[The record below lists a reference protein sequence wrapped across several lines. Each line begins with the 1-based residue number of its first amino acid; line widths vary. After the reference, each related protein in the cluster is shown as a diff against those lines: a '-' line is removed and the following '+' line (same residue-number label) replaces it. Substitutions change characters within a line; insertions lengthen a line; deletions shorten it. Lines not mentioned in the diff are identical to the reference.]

1 MADRWTIKTILEKAA
16 DYLKGRGGIPNPRLD
31 AELLLA
37 HLLKT
42 TRMGLYLRFDQPL
55 HDSEIVGYRS
65 LIQRRAR
72 HEPLQYITRSQ
83 EFWSLEFSVDPR
95 VLIPRPESELL
106 VETALSLIR
115 TTVRSSDRPPILLDL
130 GTGSG
135 ALAVSLAKE
144 LKDAI
149 IWATDRSRA
158 ALEVARVNAENHGV
172 AERIHFRSGDLWAP
186 FHEEK
191 VLFDVIVSN
200 PPYVASED
208 YETLPPEVRDHEP
221 RLALDGHEKGMR
233 TVREIIKTAPRHLSR
248 EGWLLVEMA
257 PEQTEEALALIAET
271 GQYVRGDRKKDYTRR
286 FRVVIAQKAS
296 NTSSTFPS
304 TAPNTG

>member
-1 MADRWTIKTILEKAA
+1 MADRWTIKAILEKAA
-16 DYLKGRGGIPNPRLD
+16 QYLKEKGDIPNPRLD

-37 HLLKT
+37 HVLKT

-55 HDSEIVGYRS
+55 HENEVGDYRS

-72 HEPLQYITRSQ
+72 HEPIQYITRVQ
-83 EFWSLEFSVDPR
+83 EFWSHEFSVDPR

-115 TTVRSSDRPPILLDL
+115 TNARTSDRPPILLDL

-144 LKDAI
+144 LKDAL
-149 IWATDRSRA
+149 IWATDQSAA
-158 ALEVARVNAENHGV
+158 ALEVARLNAEKHGV

-186 FHEEK
+186 IHGEK

-200 PPYVASED
+200 PPYVATED

-221 RLALDGHEKGMR
+221 RVALDGHEKGMR
-233 TVREIIKTAPRHLSR
+233 TIREIIRTAPPYLSR

-257 PEQTEEALALIAET
+257 SDQTEEALALIAQT
-271 GQYVRGDRKKDYTRR
+271 GRYARGDRKKDYTHR
-286 FRVVIAQKAS
+286 FRVVLARKAS
-296 NTSSTFPS
+296 QDSIK
-304 TAPNTG
+304 AP